1 MQCYFHGKVFDQ
13 RDILK
18 KGNGIVSFSIPDVG
32 IVFKAK
38 YKGSTK
44 ECEYASLLA
53 LLEFIEL
60 NPQLFKNRGLEI
72 YGDSLV
78 VVHQVNM
85 RMGCNG
91 ELESFRDLAL
101 NYKRKI
107 HYTLNWIP
115 QGDNPAQNYLL
126 E

>member
-13 RDILK
+13 SDILRRGK
-18 KGNGIVSFSIPDVG
+18 GIVSFSIPDVG

-38 YKGSTK
+38 FKGSAK

-60 NPQLFKNRGLEI
+60 NPHLFKNRSLEI
-72 YGDSLV
+72 YGDSFV

-85 RMGCNG
+85 KMGCNQD
-91 ELESFRDLAL
+91 LEPFRNLAL
-101 NYKRKI
+101 NYKKKI

-115 QGDNPAQNYLL
+115 RGDNPAEHYLS